1 MILLLS
7 GDEIDVP
14 KVYLSA
20 DEIDVPKVYIY
31 TFYPDYIYTVVFGD
45 LLRMLRYYVWNL
57 FRDRYGVNIYTE
69 ERWSDGQLY
78 LDIRIDSN
86 NNKFAKVRVSTYGRI
101 EYIYGSIDRKMLRDI
116 IETLG
121 SLAYGAALA
130 LLETFS
136 HNPRCVDSCSRYVNE
151 LFNRLLRI
159 VYFPVPN
166 LDVYNFVRDLV
177 NRGGVPFRST
187 VDIDENI
194 YREIRE
200 KKNLIE
206 QNRLYRFFVNK
217 YEIDQNIFA
226 RFVDD
231 LNGISI
237 VFELPSKSDDVR
249 IYFNISTNKPKLYV
263 YILTDASR
271 DIDQAIDIIGNW
283 YTCTVK
289 AIKKAIEELENLGVV
304 DRGVISVLKDY
315 LESWLKLISMYRDE
329 IEKKKIFS

>member
-1 MILLLS
+1 MILFLS
-7 GDEIDVP
+7 LDEIDA
-14 KVYLSA
+14 L
-20 DEIDVPKVYIY
+20 KVYIC
-31 TFYPDYIYTVVFGD
+31 TFYPGYIYTVVFGD

-69 ERWSDGQLY
+69 EGWSGGQLY
-78 LDIRIDSN
+78 LDIRIDSD

-101 EYIYGSIDRKMLRDI
+101 EYIYGSIDREMLRDI
-116 IETLG
+116 IETLA

-130 LLETFS
+130 LLETLS
-136 HNPRCVDSCSRYVNE
+136 NNPRCVDSCSRYVNE
-151 LFNRLLRI
+151 LVNRLLR
-159 VYFPVPN
+159 VTWFPVPD
-166 LDVYNFVRDLV
+166 LDVYSFVRDLV

-217 YEIDQNIFA
+217 YEVDQNIFA

-263 YILTDASR
+263 DILTDVSR

-283 YTCTVK
+283 YTCTIK